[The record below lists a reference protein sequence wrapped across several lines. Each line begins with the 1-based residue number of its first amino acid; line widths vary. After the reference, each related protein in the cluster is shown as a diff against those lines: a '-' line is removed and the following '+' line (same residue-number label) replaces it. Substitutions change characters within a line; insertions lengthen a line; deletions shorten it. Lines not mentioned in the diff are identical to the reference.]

1 MADAITLLKA
11 DHKKVKA
18 LFKEANEL
26 GDRAHAARKKLYE
39 QIDRELT
46 LHTQVEEKIFYPAFK
61 AKTKAGTD
69 DRDDILE
76 AYEEHAGAKALMAKI
91 EALDPTD
98 ETYKA
103 KVQVLGEMIAHHVEE
118 EETELFKEARKLL
131 TEDELVSLGEQI
143 SKMKAAAGAP
153 A

>member
-26 GDRAHAARKKLYE
+26 GDRAHAARKKLYD

-61 AKTKAGTD
+61 AKTKADTD

-76 AYEEHAGAKALMAKI
+76 AYEEHAGAKGLMAKI
-91 EALDPTD
+91 EALDPSD

-103 KVQVLGEMIAHHVEE
+103 KIQVLSEMVNHHVEE

-131 TEDELVSLGEQI
+131 TEAELVSLGEQI
-143 SKMKAAAGAP
+143 AAMKAAAGAP